1 MTMPMPPNFLF
12 AARSLVLCWACTSTV
27 AHAQTPTYTQ
37 AQQALQSGQYAAAFT
52 AFQALAREG
61 DPASQFQLSLLY
73 RTGRGVAPNA
83 QQAMQW
89 LQRAAQGRHGGAL
102 SNLGGEYARGQT
114 VREDKVKALALFL
127 LAQAQGADVGG
138 TNAQTLART
147 LSAAQITQAQA
158 LAQGCHTG
166 SMQPCL

>member
-1 MTMPMPPNFLF
+1 MPPHILF
-12 AARSLVLCWACTSTV
+12 VARSLILCWAFSGV
-27 AHAQTPTYTQ
+27 AAHAQSTTYAQ
-37 AQQALQSGQYAAAFT
+37 AQQALQSGQYTAAFN
-52 AFQALAREG
+52 AFQTLAREG
-61 DPASQFQLSLLY
+61 DAASQFQLSLLY

-83 QQAMQW
+83 QLAMQW

-147 LSAAQITQAQA
+147 LSATQITQAQTM
-158 LAQGCHTG
+158 AQGCHTG